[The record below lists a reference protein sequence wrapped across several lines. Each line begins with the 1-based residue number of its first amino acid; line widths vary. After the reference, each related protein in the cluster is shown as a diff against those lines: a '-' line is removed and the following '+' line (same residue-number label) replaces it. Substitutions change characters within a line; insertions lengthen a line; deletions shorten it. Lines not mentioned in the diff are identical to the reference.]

1 MKKRKEYT
9 TDITDEQWAH
19 LRILLP
25 KTRGKGRRRS
35 SYQQRELINAV
46 YYVIHTGCQWRDLP
60 HDFPAGQTVYGYFKN
75 LVEADVWK
83 EINAYLRRGV
93 RQQAG
98 RNAEPSVV
106 IVDSQS
112 TKTTEKKGSVA
123 DLTATNGSKVV
134 NDT

>member
-75 LVEADVWK
+75 LVEA
-83 EINAYLRRGV
+83 EIRTTIFDWSENWHRLELIMSDNDLAKV
-93 RQQAG
+93 NFMPEAK
-98 RNAEPSVV
+98 SV
-106 IVDSQS
+106 
-112 TKTTEKKGSVA
+112 KG
-123 DLTATNGSKVV
+123 KF
-134 NDT
+134 